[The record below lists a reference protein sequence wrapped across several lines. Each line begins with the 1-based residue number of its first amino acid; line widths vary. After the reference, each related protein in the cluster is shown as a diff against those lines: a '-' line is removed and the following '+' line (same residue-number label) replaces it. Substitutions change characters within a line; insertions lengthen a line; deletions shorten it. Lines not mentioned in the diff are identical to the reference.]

1 MSGFQFRETMSGSFH
16 LASSPTR
23 ERAMSFTI
31 GAYVPSTLR
40 FLRDRTAQIQGEV
53 DLEGF
58 ARHRPLRGK
67 LEMDPILGRRIVY
80 DFLFPDEEGNACRFL
95 GRKSIDF
102 LRLHAT
108 MTTLPGEIRALRR
121 EGSRE
126 ELLGEARLRFDT
138 RSDLAKFLMSW
149 KRLALV

>member
-40 FLRDRTAQIQGEV
+40 FLRDKTAQIQGEV

-58 ARHRPLRGK
+58 ARHRPLRGHME
-67 LEMDPILGRRIVY
+67 LDPIFGRRIVY
-80 DFLFPDEEGNACRFL
+80 DFLFPDEEGNACRFV
-95 GRKSIDF
+95 GRKSIDL
-102 LRLHAT
+102 LRLHET
-108 MTTLPGEIRALRR
+108 MTTLPGEIRALR
-121 EGSRE
+121 EGDRE

-138 RSDLAKFLMSW
+138 RSDLAKFVMSW
-149 KRLALV
+149 KRLALPA